1 MAACRLLLLLLLLAV
16 VSSRAPAVGWSCA
29 PSARRV
35 ARCCSVLLAPRQALR
50 PRGGASS
57 ADTTEEAADPAA
69 LAGRAVP
76 AEEMCCCDNDDCP
89 HAHLRA
95 AAAEDAQ
102 RRRGQETLA
111 EHVKRLERGEPLGP
125 DDLPADLAHDLTL
138 AFTDGRLDPLFEPT
152 TPWWLQQPFGNTSA
166 HAPPAPRAARS
177 AGAGVIVEETR
188 AELTHNGG
196 HTLQR
201 GWLPAPPEQGR
212 AEARAAAT
220 TSGDVAGSRAQRW
233 GMMWA
238 QDPACVVVSFP
249 LPAAVTPKAV
259 RVQLCEAGR
268 RLRVCVGA
276 SVASRARGAAK
287 HGQVVLCDDYLFRAV
302 RSVAEDG
309 EGYDNWGLVHL
320 DGVKL
325 LKISLDK
332 KRRPLT
338 QAPATSTAAAEAMLW
353 PCLVHTTAGRLGQD
367 AYAAAMARGGAG
379 LRSLD
384 QVRILS
390 QRAPGTPRVPEGLD
404 SLVGGDAAGEAGSWH
419 ARMAAVFAYCA
430 VFRHVNGL
438 VLDEPLRA
446 AELMLDISGLQAQV
460 EALFPPAQQAAA
472 AAQAEAEADA
482 QHEPG
487 SDERHG
493 VGVGGRE
500 ARRRQPPARRDEAAD
515 HTQAEAGAGA
525 WAALLEAMRRVHRAL
540 RRPDAPPEDLLR
552 QVHAHTRARSDD
564 EQSSAPAEQHTR
576 LPAHTGRPGSPPAP
590 APVAPPAA
598 APAVGP
604 DATRDVLACDTPRVH
619 AAGDVAR
626 LESAA
631 PPMGPAAGRRGAGGG
646 GAGASIARLANGT
659 LCCHPARGFSQPFFR
674 V

>member
-166 HAPPAPRAARS
+166 HASPAPRAARS

-220 TSGDVAGSRAQRW
+220 TSGDVAGARAERW

-238 QDPACVVVSFP
+238 QDPGSVVVSFP
-249 LPAAVTPKAV
+249 LPPSVTPKAV

-268 RLRVCVGA
+268 RLRVCVGVGA
-276 SVASRARGAAK
+276 RAASRARDAAQQ
-287 HGQVVLCDDYLFRAV
+287 HGQEVVLCDAYLFRAV
-302 RSVAEDG
+302 RSAAEDG

-325 LKISLDK
+325 LKVSLDK
-332 KRRPLT
+332 KRQPLT
-338 QAPATSTAAAEAMLW
+338 QAPANSAAAAEAMLW
-353 PCLVHTTAGRLGQD
+353 PCLLHTGGRIGED
-367 AYAAAMARGGAG
+367 ACAAAIARGGAG

-384 QVRILS
+384 HVRILS

-404 SLVGGDAAGEAGSWH
+404 GLVGGAAAGQQAGGWH
-419 ARMAAVFAYCA
+419 ATMAAVFAYCA
-430 VFRHVNGL
+430 VFRHTNGL
-438 VLDEPLRA
+438 VLDEPLKA
-446 AELMLDISGLQAQV
+446 AELMLDISGLQEQV
-460 EALFPPAQQAAA
+460 EALFLPEQHA
-472 AAQAEAEADA
+472 AAQAPH
-482 QHEPG
+482 QRGSVEP
-487 SDERHG
+487 HG
-493 VGVGGRE
+493 LGVRVRE
-500 ARRRQPPARRDEAAD
+500 PQAVQPPARPDDAAHD
-515 HTQAEAGAGA
+515 AQAEASAGC
-525 WAALLEAMRRVHRAL
+525 WAMLLDTMRRVHQAL
-540 RRPDAPPEDLLR
+540 RRPDAPPVDLLR
-552 QVHAHTRARSDD
+552 QVHAHTRAGSDD

-576 LPAHTGRPGSPPAP
+576 LPAHAGRPGPPPAP
-590 APVAPPAA
+590 APVWPRAA
-598 APAVGP
+598 APAVRP
-604 DATRDVLACDTPRVH
+604 DATRDLHACDTPRVH
-619 AAGDVAR
+619 ATGDVAL

-631 PPMGPAAGRRGAGGG
+631 PPMGPAAGRDGAGGG
-646 GAGASIARLANGT
+646 GAGSSIERLANGNPV
-659 LCCHPARGFSQPFFR
+659 LSSRFR